1 MSTSFFLAPIDPNFW
16 FNEAK
21 AGQKP
26 VCDLRIDPDWYHAEL
41 LKKWPLAKV
50 YSGGSEHY
58 VLSWN
63 LDTEEGAG
71 PEGGL
76 QADCQ
81 HVSFRYS
88 TPTFEAF
95 IRWHRGLIP
104 EKYALYLFNSSSA
117 PTHLVITASTTSDEI
132 ENYLMN
138 S

>member
-16 FNEAK
+16 FTEAN

-26 VCDLRIDPDWYHAEL
+26 DCDLHIDPDWYRAEL

-50 YSGGSEHY
+50 SRSGSEHY
-58 VLSWN
+58 VLFWT
-63 LDTEEGAG
+63 LDSEDGPG
-71 PEGGL
+71 PEGDL

-81 HVSFRYS
+81 HVSFTYS
-88 TPTFEAF
+88 TPTFEEF

-104 EKYALYLFNSSSA
+104 EKYTLYLFNSSSA
-117 PTHLVITASTTSDEI
+117 PRHLVVTASTTSDEI
-132 ENYLMN
+132 ENYLMH